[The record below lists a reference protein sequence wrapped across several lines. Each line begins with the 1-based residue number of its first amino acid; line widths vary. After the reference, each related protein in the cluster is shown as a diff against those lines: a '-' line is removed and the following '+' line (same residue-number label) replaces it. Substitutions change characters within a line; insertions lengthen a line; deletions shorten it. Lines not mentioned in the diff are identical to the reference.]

1 VRSLWSAALAVALL
15 SPVAAEARDYC
26 PTRPSLGQ
34 SPCVLDKGRAAVET
48 ALADWERDRT
58 PDERTDTL
66 LIADTLLRFG
76 VSDRAEL
83 QLEWQPFGRA
93 VTRDRVLGATERQ
106 NRVGDLTLGARINLA
121 NPDGSGF
128 AWAVQPSV
136 TLPVGRQPI
145 GGGDWGA
152 SLIVPLSYELND
164 TLSLQFSPQV
174 AAEQDEDGR
183 GRHLVYGNIVGLEV
197 ALTDALA
204 MELEGEVRRDDDPIA
219 AATEVRAALSFGWMA
234 NDDTQL
240 DLGTAAGLNH
250 DTPDLRLY
258 AGVARRF

>member
-1 VRSLWSAALAVALL
+1 MALL
-15 SPVAAEARDYC
+15 CPVAAQARDYC

-34 SPCVLDKGRAAVET
+34 SPCVLDQGAVAVET
-48 ALADWERDRT
+48 ALVDWEHDRSA
-58 PDERTDTL
+58 DERTDTL

-83 QLEWQPFGRA
+83 QLEWQPFGRE
-93 VTRDRVLGATERQ
+93 VTRDRVLGETERQ
-106 NRVGDLTLGARINLA
+106 NRVGDLTLGARVNLA

-128 AWAVQPSV
+128 SWAVQPSV

-164 TLSLQFSPQV
+164 TFTLQLSPEV
-174 AAEQDEDGR
+174 AAEANEDGH
-183 GRHLVYGNIVGLEV
+183 GRHLAYGNIVGLEV

-204 MELEGEVRRDDDPIA
+204 MELEGEVRRDDDPVE
-219 AATEVRAALSFGWMA
+219 AATEVRAALSFGWMV